1 MPIRQNDSYESGLK
15 ASQCPDDCRFRY
27 NVKTQFER
35 REAACFQPG
44 RQSME
49 SRILIQSPM
58 VNKVYPPDQ
67 HIRRFLGQWIHTL
80 AAAAEKPFL
89 TSGAK
94 SRFPLGFLR

>member
-1 MPIRQNDSYESGLK
+1 
-15 ASQCPDDCRFRY
+15 
-27 NVKTQFER
+27 
-35 REAACFQPG
+35 
-44 RQSME
+44 ME